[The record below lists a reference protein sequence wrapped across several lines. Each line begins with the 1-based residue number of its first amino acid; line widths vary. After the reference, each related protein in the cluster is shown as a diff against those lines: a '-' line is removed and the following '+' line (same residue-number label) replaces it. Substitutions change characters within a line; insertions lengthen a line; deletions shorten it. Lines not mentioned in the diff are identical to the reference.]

1 MSPLSLPSIMQK
13 KKRIGRGHGRGGGK
27 SGRGQKGQKSRA
39 GYSSKAGFEGGQTPL
54 YMRFPKN
61 RGSKQINPSQT
72 VKPTVITLGVLRTF
86 EAGSIIGP
94 GQLNKRGYLK
104 TKKDRIKLIGT
115 GALEAKYTLRVHA
128 ATPGAKKAVEE
139 AGGTV
144 EIIAS
149 VPVG

>member
-1 MSPLSLPSIMQK
+1 MEPLSLPSIVRR
-13 KKRIGRGHGRGGGK
+13 KKRIGRGHGKGGGK

-72 VKPTVITLGVLRTF
+72 VKPIAITLQILRTF
-86 EAGSIIGP
+86 EAGSIVGP

-104 TKKDRIKLIGT
+104 NKQDRVKLIGT
-115 GALEAKYTLRVHA
+115 GALEGKYTVRVHA
-128 ATPGAKKAVEE
+128 ATSGAKKAVES
-139 AGGTV
+139 AGGV
-144 EIIAS
+144 IEIIA
-149 VPVG
+149 